1 MLAARITIRID
12 EGCAFDAVVAHPI
25 DREGSVG
32 LFDVERFG
40 VAVAGEAERQV
51 IVAVDDP
58 SIAGFTGKQRELTDG
73 DDASIVI
80 GGAADDIADLIDE
93 TEVCALDH
101 ALAWTPPLPLPRLPA
116 GRAFPGIAGPA
127 MDVFIQLFGNLLIFV
142 YHCFDRIVIHGYL
155 GGLSRPEQAVHF
167 FRQVVGVAA
176 VTKRC

>member
-1 MLAARITIRID
+1 MLGEQRGWITEDGGAAARITIRID

-80 GGAADDIADLIDE
+80 GGAVMI
-93 TEVCALDH
+93 
-101 ALAWTPPLPLPRLPA
+101 
-116 GRAFPGIAGPA
+116 
-127 MDVFIQLFGNLLIFV
+127 
-142 YHCFDRIVIHGYL
+142 
-155 GGLSRPEQAVHF
+155 
-167 FRQVVGVAA
+167 
-176 VTKRC
+176 

>member
-1 MLAARITIRID
+1 M
-12 EGCAFDAVVAHPI
+12 AHPI

-80 GGAADDIADLIDE
+80 GGAVMI
-93 TEVCALDH
+93 
-101 ALAWTPPLPLPRLPA
+101 
-116 GRAFPGIAGPA
+116 
-127 MDVFIQLFGNLLIFV
+127 
-142 YHCFDRIVIHGYL
+142 
-155 GGLSRPEQAVHF
+155 
-167 FRQVVGVAA
+167 
-176 VTKRC
+176 